1 MKAGDLVY
9 VNYDSKKKYYLVKGW
24 NATIRP
30 IRKYYILIDAKTGDI
45 VTEYDYNV
53 RLISESR

>member
-1 MKAGDLVY
+1 GDLVY

-53 RLISESR
+53 RLISETG